1 MTADRISIRGLR
13 VATHVGVTDE
23 ERATSQIVVLD
34 VDVVVDLTAASTS
47 DDLSDTV
54 DYGTLTTRIWE
65 LVQGHE
71 SRLLESLAGSVAQ
84 LVLEVAGVEQV
95 LVRVAKESPPVK
107 EALDSVSVRI
117 ERP

>member
-1 MTADRISIRGLR
+1 VTGDRISIRGLR
-13 VATHVGVTDE
+13 VATHVGVTEE
-23 ERATSQIVVLD
+23 ERATSQIVVID
-34 VDVVVDLTAASTS
+34 VDAVVDLAAATTT

-84 LVLEVAGVEQV
+84 LVLEVGGVEQV
-95 LVRVAKESPPVK
+95 HVRVAKDSPPVK
-107 EALDSVSVRI
+107 EVLDSVSVRI

>member
-1 MTADRISIRGLR
+1 MSGDRISIRGLR
-13 VATHVGVTDE
+13 VATHVGVTEE
-23 ERATSQIVVLD
+23 ERATSQIVVVD
-34 VDVVVDLTAASTS
+34 VDAVVDLSSASAS

-84 LVLEVAGVEQV
+84 LVLEVVGVEQV

-107 EALDSVSVRI
+107 EDLDSVSVRI